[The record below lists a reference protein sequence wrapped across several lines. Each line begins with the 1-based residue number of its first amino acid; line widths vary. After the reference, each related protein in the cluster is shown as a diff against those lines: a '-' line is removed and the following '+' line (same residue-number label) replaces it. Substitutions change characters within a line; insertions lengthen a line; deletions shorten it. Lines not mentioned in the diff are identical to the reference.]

1 MLKILSA
8 ATLLAIAAASFA
20 QTTQPGQTTPSVTP
34 SDTPAVTPSQTPA
47 VTPSQTPPSQQAPI
61 VSPQSGAPIVSP
73 PSGAPVVSPPSG
85 APVVGL
91 PAPTVGRIE
100 ERAVGGLS
108 KCENMLGFEKEKCL
122 QDEQRAATGA
132 TTAPGA
138 TTVPGSTGMGTTTPT
153 VPQTTPPTARQN
165 TAPAGSV
172 R

>member
-1 MLKILSA
+1 VLKILSA
-8 ATLLAIAAASFA
+8 AALLAIAAASFA

-85 APVVGL
+85 APVVGG

-108 KCENMLGFEKEKCL
+108 KCENMLFEKEKCL

-132 TTAPGA
+132 TTAP
-138 TTVPGSTGMGTTTPT
+138 
-153 VPQTTPPTARQN
+153 QN

>member
-61 VSPQSGAPIVSP
+61 VSPPR
-73 PSGAPVVSPPSG
+73 GAPVVSPPSG
-85 APVVGL
+85 APVVGG

-132 TTAPGA
+132 TTTPGA

-153 VPQTTPPTARQN
+153 VPQTTPPTAPQN
-165 TAPAGSV
+165 TAPSGSV

>member
-20 QTTQPGQTTPSVTP
+20 QTTRPGQTTPSVTP

-61 VSPQSGAPIVSP
+61 VTP
-73 PSGAPVVSPPSG
+73 PTGAPVVSPPTG
-85 APVVGL
+85 APVVG
-91 PAPTVGRIE
+91 APPPMVGRIE
-100 ERAVGGLS
+100 ERSVGGLS
-108 KCENMLGFEKEKCL
+108 KCENMLAFEKEKCL

-132 TTAPGA
+132 TTAPGT
-138 TTVPGSTGMGTTTPT
+138 TTVPGSAGMGTTVPS
-153 VPQTTPPTARQN
+153 VPQATPPTAPQN

>member
-132 TTAPGA
+132 TTAP
-138 TTVPGSTGMGTTTPT
+138 
-153 VPQTTPPTARQN
+153 R
-165 TAPAGSV
+165 
-172 R
+172 

>member
-1 MLKILSA
+1 MLKTLSA

-20 QTTQPGQTTPSVTP
+20 QTTQPGQTRPSATP
-34 SDTPAVTPSQTPA
+34 SDTPGVTPSQTPA
-47 VTPSQTPPSQQAPI
+47 VAPSQTPPSQQ
-61 VSPQSGAPIVSP
+61 APIVSP

-85 APVVGL
+85 APVIGV

-132 TTAPGA
+132 TT
-138 TTVPGSTGMGTTTPT
+138 PT
-153 VPQTTPPTARQN
+153 VPQTAPPTAPQN

>member
-34 SDTPAVTPSQTPA
+34 SQTPA
-47 VTPSQTPPSQQAPI
+47 VTPSQTPPSQQ
-61 VSPQSGAPIVSP
+61 APIVSP

-85 APVVGL
+85 APVVSG

-153 VPQTTPPTARQN
+153 VPQTTPPTAPQN

>member
-61 VSPQSGAPIVSP
+61 VSP

-85 APVVGL
+85 APVVGG

-132 TTAPGA
+132 TAAPGA

-153 VPQTTPPTARQN
+153 VPQTTPPTVPQN

>member
-8 ATLLAIAAASFA
+8 AALLAIAAASFA

-61 VSPQSGAPIVSP
+61 VSPPSGAPIVSP
-73 PSGAPVVSPPSG
+73 PSGAPVVG
-85 APVVGL
+85 G

-108 KCENMLGFEKEKCL
+108 KCENMLFEKEKCL

-132 TTAPGA
+132 TTAP
-138 TTVPGSTGMGTTTPT
+138 
-153 VPQTTPPTARQN
+153 QN

>member
-20 QTTQPGQTTPSVTP
+20 QTTQPGQTAPSVT
-34 SDTPAVTPSQTPA
+34 
-47 VTPSQTPPSQQAPI
+47 PSQQAPI

-73 PSGAPVVSPPSG
+73 PSGAPVVG
-85 APVVGL
+85 G
-91 PAPTVGRIE
+91 PAPMVGRIE

-132 TTAPGA
+132 TTAPG
-138 TTVPGSTGMGTTTPT
+138 STSMGTTTPT
-153 VPQTTPPTARQN
+153 VPQTTPPTAP
-165 TAPAGSV
+165 PAGSV

>member
-61 VSPQSGAPIVSP
+61 VSP

-85 APVVGL
+85 APVVGG

-153 VPQTTPPTARQN
+153 VPQTTPPTAPQN
-165 TAPAGSV
+165 TAPSGSV